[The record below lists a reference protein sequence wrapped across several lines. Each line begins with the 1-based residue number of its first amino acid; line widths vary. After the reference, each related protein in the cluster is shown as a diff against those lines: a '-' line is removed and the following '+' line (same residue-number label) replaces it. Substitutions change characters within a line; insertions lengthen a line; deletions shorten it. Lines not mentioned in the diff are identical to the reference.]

1 MKNLKSNIIPDKT
14 LNKSE
19 KYCIMVG
26 LFVKIPR
33 IKTLT
38 DRDWINEN
46 VAAKRLCNW
55 YSDFDFFYYLTEYHN
70 RFNSLL
76 GLASKKMRPELD
88 KKYQEFIINKEK
100 NKPII
105 LEDKPVID
113 LGLEDKPKK
122 YSNLIE
128 FLDN

>member
-1 MKNLKSNIIPDKT
+1 MQKLKSNIIPDKT
-14 LNKSE
+14 LNKSQ
-19 KYCIMVG
+19 KYFILTT
-26 LFVKIPR
+26 LFVKKETAALFID
-33 IKTLT
+33 K
-38 DRDWINEN
+38 DWIREN

-70 RFNSLL
+70 KFNSLL